1 MNKLNLNFHTF
12 GRACFRF
19 TSYHSGEK
27 LSLAIVGTFVLLSLS
42 NPGCLPIPYNFSVNG
57 THCTHFLFSLV
68 SKCICYWER
77 WPKLKDIEKMIIC
90 PIAKNKCF
98 VWNYVIQDMVSSNK
112 YKILIRSENC
122 GDHQLSDLGYIH
134 QEKDN
139 NSSHQP
145 QNSHSSHP
153 GSRNTFDGDKTV
165 KIYLTIILLSF

>member
-1 MNKLNLNFHTF
+1 MIICHCGTTSMEFRLCDCNYAKPIFLKKLIKLNFDFYTL
-12 GRACFRF
+12 GRPCFQS

-42 NPGCLPIPYNFSVNG
+42 NPGCLPIPYNVSVNG

-98 VWNYVIQDMVSSNK
+98 VWKYVIQDMLSTNK
-112 YKILIRSENC
+112 
-122 GDHQLSDLGYIH
+122 H
-134 QEKDN
+134 
-139 NSSHQP
+139 
-145 QNSHSSHP
+145 
-153 GSRNTFDGDKTV
+153 
-165 KIYLTIILLSF
+165 